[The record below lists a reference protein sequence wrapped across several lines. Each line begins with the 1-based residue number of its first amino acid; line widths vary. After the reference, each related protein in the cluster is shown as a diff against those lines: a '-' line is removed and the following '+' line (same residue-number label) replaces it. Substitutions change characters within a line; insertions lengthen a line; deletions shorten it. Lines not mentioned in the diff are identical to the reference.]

1 MMMKTICLLRLA
13 GQPFQ
18 YVSPVILQYT
28 DNFLGIP
35 EIPLQFSRASHK
47 PLKENFADCIEWL
60 IHNKIDTDFPD
71 RKAERYSHAFL
82 RVDDE
87 ARGYAISSFISTQ
100 WTAEF
105 TAAIK
110 ARPILTMRG
119 VSSGEGYTAEGVPK
133 CDACN
138 HRNHPPKYA
147 LSFRGEP
154 YKKSTLEDLEQ
165 DSDYEADD
173 EDAVPYDE
181 DGIELPPAGREWFSG
196 RYVFPSTKLRPN
208 TDRH

>member
-1 MMMKTICLLRLA
+1 M
-13 GQPFQ
+13 
-18 YVSPVILQYT
+18 
-28 DNFLGIP
+28 
-35 EIPLQFSRASHK
+35 PLQFSRASHK
-47 PLKENFADCIEWL
+47 PLKENFADCVEWL
-60 IHNKIDTDFPD
+60 IHNKIDTNFPD

-87 ARGYAISSFISTQ
+87 ARGYATSSFISTQ

-110 ARPILTMRG
+110 TRPILTMRG
-119 VSSGEGYTAEGVPK
+119 VSSDEGYTAEGVPK

-154 YKKSTLEDLEQ
+154 YKKSTLENLEQ

-173 EDAVPYDE
+173 ENAIPYDE
-181 DGIELPPAGREWFSG
+181 DGNELAPAGREWFSG
-196 RYVFPSTKLRPN
+196 RFVLPLLICTLY
-208 TDRH
+208 